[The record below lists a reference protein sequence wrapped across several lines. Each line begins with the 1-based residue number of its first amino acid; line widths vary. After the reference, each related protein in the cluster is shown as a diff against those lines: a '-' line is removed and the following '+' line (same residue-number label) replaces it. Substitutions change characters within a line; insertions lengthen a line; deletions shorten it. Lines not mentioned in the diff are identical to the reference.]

1 MVWSGYERTNIRKG
15 DRKMTDEKQLTEQEE
30 QEMMKFI
37 AEFMLRF
44 RERFGEGLRI
54 TVRPINKKRRWVK

>member
-1 MVWSGYERTNIRKG
+1 MKSDE
-15 DRKMTDEKQLTEQEE
+15 EKQLTEQEE
-30 QEMMKFI
+30 QEMMQFI

>member
-1 MVWSGYERTNIRKG
+1 MKS
-15 DRKMTDEKQLTEQEE
+15 DEKKQLTEQEE
-30 QEMMKFI
+30 QEMMQFI